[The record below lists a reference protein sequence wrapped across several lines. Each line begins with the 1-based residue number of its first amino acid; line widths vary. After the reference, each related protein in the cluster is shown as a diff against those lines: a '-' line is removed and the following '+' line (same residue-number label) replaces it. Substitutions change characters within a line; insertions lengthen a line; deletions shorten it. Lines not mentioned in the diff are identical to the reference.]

1 MRRALGVFVCIL
13 SACGASGGVR
23 SPRAALVR
31 FAESASRDDAAG
43 LREMLPPRLQ
53 RSESESALRA
63 RLARDRLEV
72 RELGAAVSAALSQQR
87 LARVEVALRTHG
99 TVIVEECV
107 DGWRVVDPGVAL
119 TTNASIEGVVG
130 ARAALQALHNL
141 LRLHGAGAWARV
153 LSSRAFGNVS
163 ADLASLIEGT
173 EDPASLEYTSS
184 PSMVRFRLPDGREV
198 VTVFEGGAWRVDA
211 VRDAD

>member
-1 MRRALGVFVCIL
+1 
-13 SACGASGGVR
+13 
-23 SPRAALVR
+23 
-31 FAESASRDDAAG
+31 
-43 LREMLPPRLQ
+43 MLPLRLQ
-53 RSESESALRA
+53 RAESIEALQA
-63 RLARDRLEV
+63 RLADDRLEV

-87 LARVEVALRTHG
+87 LARVEVVLRTNG
-99 TVIVEECV
+99 AVAVEESV

-119 TTNASIEGVVG
+119 TTNASVEGVVG
-130 ARAALQALHNL
+130 ARAALHALHNL
-141 LRLHGAGAWARV
+141 LRRNGAGAWVRV
-153 LSSRAFGNVS
+153 LSSRALGNVS

-173 EDPASLEYTSS
+173 EDPAALEYTSS